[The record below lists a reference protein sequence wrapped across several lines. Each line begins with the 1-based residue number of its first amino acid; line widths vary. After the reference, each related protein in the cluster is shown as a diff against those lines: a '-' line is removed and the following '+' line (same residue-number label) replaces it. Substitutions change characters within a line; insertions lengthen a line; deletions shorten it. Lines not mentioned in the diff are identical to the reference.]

1 MIFDRLLVAALCCWL
16 GVAGL
21 LPRDPPVPPT
31 PAQMQMQYK
40 LKQLSNICDKKKKSP
55 KVQEMCKKWKSS

>member
-1 MIFDRLLVAALCCWL
+1 MIFDRLLVAAVCCWL

-21 LPRDPPVPPT
+21 LPKDPPVPPT

-40 LKQLSNICDKKKKSP
+40 LKQLSNICDKK
-55 KVQEMCKKWKSS
+55 

>member
-1 MIFDRLLVAALCCWL
+1 MIVDRLLIAALCCWL
-16 GVAGL
+16 GVTGL
-21 LPRDPPVPPT
+21 LPKDPPVPPT

>member
-1 MIFDRLLVAALCCWL
+1 MIVDRLLIAALCCWL

-21 LPRDPPVPPT
+21 LPTDPTVPPT

-40 LKQLSNICDKKKKSP
+40 FKQLSNICDKKKKSH